1 MGWLLVKFLGGDAP
15 EPIRKVL
22 SVRVEFLQGLP
33 AAWLWGLGAV
43 FLGISLLGL
52 FPRSP
57 ARWRVRASLFALRL
71 AGFGLLLLL
80 VLQAVVRLDLRV
92 AVRPRVAVLVDASH
106 SMKIRD
112 VNGQTRL
119 AAVQGALTG
128 GWGRALSARTRLS
141 YHSFAGALGG
151 IPRQALDGQSLAF
164 DASKTDFGAAL
175 GSLGASLTGLDA
187 AVLFSDGND
196 LGGSR
201 PEAIGSA
208 IRRRGLPVFT
218 VGVGSAV
225 RPREVRIRQV
235 RTDEF
240 VYLND
245 EITLSALV
253 TGEGYEGQAKDVLLY
268 EDGRLVQKAEVK
280 LGERPAEIVFRY
292 APKQA
297 GEHVYQVR
305 VASEDEALG
314 TEANL
319 REVRVRVIDQKIRV
333 LYVEGTPRF
342 EFKLLRQA
350 LAEDPVVEYTS
361 LLRVTSAYYMQG
373 AATLKNPAGGFPRS
387 EEELL
392 SYDVVVLGSLSRAAL
407 VAQPP
412 SAVDRGTQAGA
423 PVPHDPEQGDSR
435 LDGLANFVLARGGG
449 LILLGGPESF
459 GPGGFAGSPI
469 EPLLPVRI
477 SVADKQHDER
487 FALQVTPV
495 GLLHPILRV
504 AAGPKAIA
512 AAWESVPQLDGCN
525 ELGAAKPTASLLA
538 TTPGEKRRP
547 VMAVQQAGSGKV
559 LAIAADSTWRWQMSR
574 VTDENYYRRF
584 WANAIRYVA
593 PDPFE
598 RHGALRISA
607 SRSRYFVGDQA
618 WVSTRLV
625 DESYRPVP
633 DAQVRFTVTGPDGAR
648 TVCDP
653 KTTPTVPGR
662 YDCRFP
668 LPIEGAYRLKVERLG
683 AEQEKNAVPPAG
695 YTVVAER
702 PADEMEGTCVDDGY
716 LRALSEASGGAY
728 APLGEIEKLT
738 AAMRLEPKAVERH
751 LDLDLR
757 NSLPFALLAVALLC
771 LEWAIRKRRGLV

>member
-1 MGWLLVKFLGGDAP
+1 MRWLLIKFLGGDVA
-15 EPIRKVL
+15 ESILEVVSL
-22 SVRVEFLQGLP
+22 RVDFLRGLP
-33 AAWLWGLGAV
+33 AAWLWGLGALV
-43 FLGISLLGL
+43 VGISLLGL

-57 ARWRVRASLFALRL
+57 ARWRVRVSLFGLRL
-71 AGFGLLLLL
+71 AGFALLLLL
-80 VLQAVVRLDLRV
+80 ALQTVVRLDLRV
-92 AVRPRVAVLVDASH
+92 AVRPRVAVLVDNSH
-106 SMKIRD
+106 SMRIRD
-112 VNGQTRL
+112 VNGQPRL
-119 AAVQGALTG
+119 AAARGAVAG
-128 GWGRALSARTRLS
+128 EWGRELTARARAS
-141 YHSFAGALGG
+141 YHSFAGALRG
-151 IPRQALDGQSLAF
+151 IPREALEGQSLAF
-164 DASKTDFGAAL
+164 DASRTDFGAAL
-175 GSLGASLTGLDA
+175 ASLGTSLAELDA
-187 AVLFSDGND
+187 ALLFSDGND

-201 PEAIGSA
+201 PDALGA
-208 IRRRGLPVFT
+208 QLRRRGLPVYS
-218 VGVGSAV
+218 VGVGSAI
-225 RPREVRIRQV
+225 RPREIRIRQV
-235 RTDEF
+235 TADEF

-253 TGEGYEGQAKDVLLY
+253 AGEGHAGQVKDVLLY
-268 EDGRLVQKAEVK
+268 EDGRLVQKTEVT
-280 LGERPAEIVFRY
+280 LGERPVEAVFRY

-297 GEHVYQVR
+297 GERVYQVR
-305 VASEDEALG
+305 VASEDEGLG

-319 REVRVRVIDQKIRV
+319 REIRVRVVDQKIRV

-350 LAEDPVVEYTS
+350 LAEDPVIQYTS
-361 LLRVTSAYYMQG
+361 LLRITSGYYMQG
-373 AATLKNPAGGFPRS
+373 APYLKHPASGFPRS
-387 EEELL
+387 EDGLL
-392 SYDVVVLGSLSRAAL
+392 HYDVVILGSLSRAAL
-407 VAQPP
+407 
-412 SAVDRGTQAGA
+412 AVEG
-423 PVPHDPEQGDSR
+423 EQGDSR
-435 LDGLANFVLARGGG
+435 LENLAQFVLARGGG

-504 AAGPKAIA
+504 AASSKAIA
-512 AAWESVPQLDGCN
+512 TAWESVPPLDGCN
-525 ELGAAKPTASLLA
+525 ELGAVRPTASLLA
-538 TTPGEKRRP
+538 TTPGEKQRP
-547 VMAVQQAGSGKV
+547 VMAVQQAGAGKV

-598 RHGALRISA
+598 RHGALSISA
-607 SRSRYFVGDQA
+607 NRSRHFVGDQA
-618 WVSTRLV
+618 WVSTRVV
-625 DESYRPVP
+625 DGAYRPIP
-633 DAQVRFTVTGPDGAR
+633 DAQVRFTVTGPDGAC
-648 TVCDP
+648 TICDP

-668 LPIEGAYRLKVERLG
+668 LPHEGAYRVTVERLDANPSG
-683 AEQEKNAVPPAG
+683 AEGSKDGREGKEPRPPAT

-702 PADEMEGTCVDDGY
+702 PADEMEGTCVDESY

-728 APLGEIEKLT
+728 VPLAELEQLA
-738 AAMRLEPKAVERH
+738 AAMRLEPKGAERH

-771 LEWAIRKRRGLV
+771 LEWGIRKRQGLV